1 MSLFPA
7 YSEASTSK
15 SVEPQSNFSSFQ
27 DEDLKV
33 LETVTEEKQATDN
46 SSPPPPEKIRKLY
59 SESTFTGS
67 EDYYVDKK
75 PMKSYFKVETLYKP
89 ACPEYKV
96 YFSTLGKI
104 RAQKDPKTHKRYF
117 KLKHPNQTSS
127 KDTQITE
134 EDFDFKLSE
143 YNTNVIRFPK
153 NVDYWIKLVQ
163 FQDEA
168 PYKWTSLVLAEKK
181 LDIIERAL
189 YHIPGNEELYKLYI
203 EMINICFASY
213 EVSKKLE
220 IQISKNPTNYFLW
233 NAYIMTSQCSMARC
247 LVPDILKLYE
257 KSMRELYK
265 RSKSDDQTML
275 KMFKN
280 VAIFLKQ
287 SGLFEQFFALLKL
300 GLELNVDPNSFNFQN
315 NPDAQ
320 NTLIEYEEL
329 VLKSGLPMTEIWLR
343 IEKLRQSY
351 YFLPCPPG
359 YKSSSDPQRIVFN
372 EDVCHYIYP
381 LSNNENSFYM
391 ILQILYM
398 LKFPIFSSSCFRNKF
413 NLELKD
419 SDGLE
424 EYFLVFLNHDSNTF
438 HSTFYEM
445 CKELVVGPTFLNN
458 VIGHE
463 LYSNTLKELLLLCS
477 ECFKNRDEQ
486 KRILFLYLLLKFER
500 LLLVLEKVS
509 GKYNEEYGKKLR
521 SKVKKI
527 LKKDENRN
535 VLNFYSEYILMEYE
549 MDQMDTV
556 ENIYQIAFASEKY
569 LSEETRCSE
578 VYYGVSS
585 YVEILLKKGD
595 FDKALRL
602 ILGGDDVT
610 DSSKLVVLRKLI
622 EKVSNIVSIEKNV
635 SIMELE
641 QYVLPDHFISLLKIR
656 IYYQCLLGQNLEAI
670 EALEKILQFFIEK
683 NDRHQFLRE
692 EVLQILLKI
701 MQWPGKNCIVSNV
714 LFFDKISSA
723 IEEFPENLFF
733 LSTAV
738 LIQNQPWYKIR
749 KLLSQKSVASVI
761 FQIVGIRI
769 RFLLNREMYLDN
781 DISCKSRIYNI
792 LKESVKNSLKCNALI
807 WRLYLRSLCDRQES
821 FDKMKNIL
829 LTGLDECPWNKA
841 LYVDGCIYVPQEVPH
856 LQDLLIEKQLRIYAL
871 PEELDILREDK

>member
-1 MSLFPA
+1 MSKFQRSRLKVLRFSFMECHEPLEVWN
-7 YSEASTSK
+7 YPFILGITRRVSEEEASTSK
-15 SVEPQSNFSSFQ
+15 SVEPQKNFSSFQ

-46 SSPPPPEKIRKLY
+46 SSPPPPEKIRKLD

-89 ACPEYKV
+89 ACPEYK
-96 YFSTLGKI
+96 
-104 RAQKDPKTHKRYF
+104 
-117 KLKHPNQTSS
+117 LKHPNQTSS

-143 YNTNVIRFPK
+143 YNTNVIRFSK

-343 IEKLRQSY
+343 IEKLRQNY

-424 EYFLVFLNHDSNTF
+424 EYFL
-438 HSTFYEM
+438 

-549 MDQMDTV
+549 MDKMDTV

-578 VYYGVSS
+578 VYYGVAS

-610 DSSKLVVLRKLI
+610 DSSKLIVLRKLI
-622 EKVSNIVSIEKNV
+622 EKVSNIVSIEKNI

-641 QYVLPDHFISLLKIR
+641 QYVLPDHFINLLKIR

-781 DISCKSRIYNI
+781 DIN
-792 LKESVKNSLKCNALI
+792 
-807 WRLYLRSLCDRQES
+807 
-821 FDKMKNIL
+821 
-829 LTGLDECPWNKA
+829 ECPWNKA